1 MINKRM
7 MKKCGTIL
15 LLLTAVLCSC
25 NPKGVDNSKNATP
38 GNNNVT
44 DASGD
49 IAAETSPAEII
60 GFCDTIPIDS
70 YAPNSPS
77 MKINVAL
84 EPLTLDNS
92 TATARAISS
101 ISYAMSGVESDNL
114 SDAIE
119 IYRNKLV
126 SRYEELRSDYIN
138 IRANNEEP
146 FWLNHHY
153 NVKGVCRKGYRGY
166 NNYILE
172 YDEYEGG
179 AHGYY
184 YTAVHTFDPTD
195 GHEVTLDEIMK
206 EGYEEELLDAI
217 AAGLIRYSKANG
229 ITELDRLQSDT
240 GELFISKNAVLNDS
254 CITFIYNPYE
264 IASYA
269 TGRIEVDI
277 TYEELKHILK

>member
-1 MINKRM
+1 M
-7 MKKCGTIL
+7 MKKCGIIS
-15 LLLTAVLCSC
+15 LLLTAVFCSC
-25 NPKGVDNSKNATP
+25 NPKGADNSKNATP
-38 GNNNVT
+38 DDDSITACIGNVV
-44 DASGD
+44 
-49 IAAETSPAEII
+49 AEPRPADII
-60 GFCDTIPIDS
+60 GVCDTIPIDS
-70 YAPNSPS
+70 YSPNSPS

-153 NVKGVCRKGYRGY
+153 NVKGVCEKGYRGY
-166 NNYILE
+166 RNYILE

-206 EGYEEELLDAI
+206 EGYEEELLHAI

-269 TGRIEVDI
+269 AGRIEVDI